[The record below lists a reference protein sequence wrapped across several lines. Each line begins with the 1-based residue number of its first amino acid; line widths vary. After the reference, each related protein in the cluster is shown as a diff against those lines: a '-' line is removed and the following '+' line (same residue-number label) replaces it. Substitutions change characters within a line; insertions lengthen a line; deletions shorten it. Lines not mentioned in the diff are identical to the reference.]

1 MSSDQLFNGPV
12 LMGQTGGALIGKGEY
27 GCIFM
32 PAPRCAGGRVF
43 ERVGELPAVG
53 KVTEKDWISD
63 SELRISKAI
72 SVLPLANN
80 YFAVPVEECTPA
92 TPIADPDVAKCSALR
107 EWTREKAPVTMAVMP
122 AGGVT
127 LQKWADSNMRRA
139 AHQYENLF
147 IHLLEGMIIY
157 QSAGFVHNDIQ
168 WGNIL
173 VDERG
178 VSRYIDFGLAFR
190 PAGVRRWADTKLGL
204 VFKPEY
210 IWQAPEIH
218 ALRIYRDKRS
228 VAEGARLLREKS
240 EEFGQLERTFPRRQ
254 RLEDGM
260 GDFLRRVDQSEEGL
274 VTYIR
279 ENGTRL
285 DWWRLGLCM
294 WQMWTDMMMELS
306 EFTAMPIYRERRDVI
321 MRIVDGMTRFNPM
334 ERMNPVTAL
343 GLLRPRGRLIV

>member
-12 LMGQTGGALIGKGEY
+12 LMGQAGGALIGKGEY
-27 GCIFM
+27 GCIFA
-32 PAPRCAGGRVF
+32 PAPRCAGGHVF
-43 ERVGELPAVG
+43 ERVGGAAAVG

-72 SVLPLANN
+72 SVLPLAKN

-92 TPIADPDVAKCSALR
+92 TPIADPDVGKCSALR
-107 EWTREKAPVTMAVMP
+107 EWEREKAPVTMAVMP

-127 LQKWADSNMRRA
+127 LQKWADSNLRRA
-139 AHQYENLF
+139 ANQYENLF

-157 QSAGFVHNDIQ
+157 QSAGFVHNDIH

-204 VFKPEY
+204 TFKPEY

-218 ALRIYRDKRS
+218 ALRMYRDRRT

-254 RLEDGM
+254 RLEDAM
-260 GDFLRRVDQSEEGL
+260 GEFLRRVDQSEEGL
-274 VTYIR
+274 VAYIR
-279 ENGTRL
+279 ENGARL

-294 WQMWTDMMMELS
+294 WQMWTDMMMDLS
-306 EFTAMPIYRERRDVI
+306 DFTAMPVYRERREVL
-321 MRIVDGMTRFNPM
+321 MRVVDGMTRFNPA
-334 ERMNPVTAL
+334 ERMSPVMAL
-343 GLLRPRGRLIV
+343 GLLKPRGRLV